1 MLRTDRLTNGG
12 YNNVTDRQTNSVLYM
27 LQKDRLT
34 KNVLYML
41 QTDRLKEGY
50 TSDDW
55 KTILFFWA
63 NIGPLTLV
71 KYI

>member
-1 MLRTDRLTNGG
+1 
-12 YNNVTDRQTNSVLYM
+12 M
-27 LQKDRLT
+27 LQT

-63 NIGPLTLV
+63 NVGPLTLV
-71 KYI
+71 INKTYLMYLRIFLIIKPTLT